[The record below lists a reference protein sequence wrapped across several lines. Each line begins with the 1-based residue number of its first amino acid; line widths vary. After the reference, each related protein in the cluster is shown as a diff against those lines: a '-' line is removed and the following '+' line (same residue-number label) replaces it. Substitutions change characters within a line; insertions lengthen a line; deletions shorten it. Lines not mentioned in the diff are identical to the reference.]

1 MFLSTILSPPIYL
14 LVTQQSISSCFI
26 LQPLPTQDKLSIA
39 YKQDPDINFL
49 SAMCKALRIKYEI
62 LAKRKHKGLLVEKFH
77 WFLNKVVTIVV
88 EDRGTNDIFVAAGAA
103 AGYAWNSSHIDGTNI
118 LLSVP
123 AIGRELRFPLDVDIS
138 DLPALVSNNADS
150 AVSYLRLRISI
161 VTSPL
166 PS

>member
-1 MFLSTILSPPIYL
+1 M
-14 LVTQQSISSCFI
+14 
-26 LQPLPTQDKLSIA
+26 
-39 YKQDPDINFL
+39 
-49 SAMCKALRIKYEI
+49 
-62 LAKRKHKGLLVEKFH
+62 LVEKFH
-77 WFLNKVVTIVV
+77 IFLIKEVTIAAK
-88 EDRGTNDIFVAAGAA
+88 DRGTNDIFVAAGAA

-123 AIGRELRFPLDVDIS
+123 AIGHELRFPLDVDIS
-138 DLPALVSNNADS
+138 DLPALVSNNADL